1 MAVSVG
7 GHKRYISM
15 VVVLVLA
22 LLSWWFQRQESAT
35 GVEQP
40 RDSHVVDYSMRD
52 FEVMAMDEQGRPRHR
67 LRAVS
72 MQHYMDDGSSTLEQ
86 PELLLYQPAG
96 QPVGQPGG
104 PQAVERWQLRAEQA
118 HIESNGAEALL
129 KGAVQVQHI
138 DEKEKVMQALHT
150 RDLRV
155 YVDQQRAESGAAVE
169 IRERHGVTRA
179 QGLKID
185 IKAGQIELLAA
196 VRGEYV
202 RER

>member
-72 MQHYMDDGSSTLEQ
+72 MQHYMDDGSSILEQ
-86 PELLLYQPAG
+86 PELLLYQP
-96 QPVGQPGG
+96 VGQPAG

-138 DEKEKVMQALHT
+138 DEKETVMQELLT

>member
-72 MQHYMDDGSSTLEQ
+72 MQHYMDDGSSILEQ
-86 PELLLYQPAG
+86 PELLLYRPTTQLGG
-96 QPVGQPGG
+96 QLT
-104 PQAVERWQLRAEQA
+104 VERWQLRAEQA

-138 DEKEKVMQALHT
+138 DEKETVMQELLT

>member
-1 MAVSVG
+1 MAISVA
-7 GHKRYISM
+7 GHKRYIGM

-22 LLSWWFQRQESAT
+22 LLSWWFQRQERAT

-40 RDSHVVDYSMRD
+40 RDGHVVDYSMRD

-72 MQHYMDDGSSTLEQ
+72 MQHYMEDGSSTLEQ
-86 PELLLYQPAG
+86 PELLLYRPAPQRAG
-96 QPVGQPGG
+96 QQP
-104 PQAVERWQLRAEQA
+104 VERWQLRAEQA
-118 HIESNGAEALL
+118 HIGSDGAETLL
-129 KGAVQVQHI
+129 KGAVQVQRV
-138 DEKEKVMQALHT
+138 DEMDRVMQELHT

-155 YVDQQRAESGAAVE
+155 YVDQQRAESAAAVE
-169 IRERHGVTRA
+169 IRERRGVTRA

-185 IKAGQIELLAA
+185 LKAGQIELLAA

>member
-1 MAVSVG
+1 MAISVDG
-7 GHKRYISM
+7 NKRYIGM
-15 VVVLVLA
+15 LVVLVLA
-22 LLSWWFQRQESAT
+22 LLSWWFQRQERAT

-52 FEVMAMDEQGRPRHR
+52 FEATAMDEQGRPRHR

-86 PELLLYQPAG
+86 PELLLYRPATQRG
-96 QPVGQPGG
+96 EG
-104 PQAVERWQLRAEQA
+104 QAVERWQLRAEQA
-118 HIESNGAEALL
+118 HIKSNGVETLL

-138 DEKEKVMQALHT
+138 DETDRVMQELHT
-150 RDLRV
+150 RDLLV
-155 YVDQQRAESGAAVE
+155 YVDQQRAESDAAVE

-185 IKAGQIELLAA
+185 LKAGQIELLAA